1 MVPTFPPRSPPLL
14 IDHPIDK
21 QQFPRNTLA
30 HSSNLS
36 SIPRKRPNMAEKE
49 FTYSDVSEHSSKDDI
64 YMVVHDKVYDCSKF
78 VDEHP

>member
-1 MVPTFPPRSPPLL
+1 
-14 IDHPIDK
+14 
-21 QQFPRNTLA
+21 
-30 HSSNLS
+30 
-36 SIPRKRPNMAEKE
+36 MAEKE